1 MLKPNKLAN
10 NNFLSSLDLSTDEVL
25 HILDLANNFKNKKLN
40 IDLGNKVLGLIFD
53 KSSTRTRVSFQVAM
67 TRLGGTTI
75 DLNPTTSQIGRGEPI
90 KDTAR
95 VLSRYCDVIAI
106 RTFDHSDLEE
116 YAKWSTKPVIN
127 ALTDLEHPC
136 QALADFMTI
145 KEEFLDFKDV
155 VLTFIGDGNNVANS
169 LILCGALLGVEVR
182 IACPKGYEPNSL
194 LIDKA
199 YEIYKNKNL
208 LKITNDPN
216 TAVLGAN
223 VLYTDVWS
231 SMGEENQKEEKDKY
245 LPSFFISQ
253 ILDVV
258 TLEKLKFSKA
268 DIAKTKLLRKWHLF
282 LKNKNI
288 AQLDEFDR
296 FKLHQELEMFLPS
309 FIFYLPQNSQL
320 DWLHKW
326 RDNDDKLFH
335 PSNLVNGDLI
345 KKNLEIKDGPILG
358 ELLQYLSQE
367 LAYKRLNNFDEAI
380 YKAKQWIEQNA
391 PKCD

>member
-1 MLKPNKLAN
+1 MLQPNKLAN
-10 NNFLSSLDLSTDEVL
+10 KNFLSSLDISIEELMHMLE
-25 HILDLANNFKNKKLN
+25 LASSFKNKDLN
-40 IDLGNKVLGLIFD
+40 LKFDGKVLGLIFD

-67 TRLGGTTI
+67 SRLGGSTI

-95 VLSRYCDVIAI
+95 VLSRYCDIIAI

-194 LIDKA
+194 VIDKA

-216 TAVLGAN
+216 SAVSGAN

-231 SMGEENQKEEKDKY
+231 SMGEENQKEEKDK
-245 LPSFFISQ
+245 
-253 ILDVV
+253 D
-258 TLEKLKFSKA
+258 
-268 DIAKTKLLRKWHLF
+268 
-282 LKNKNI
+282 
-288 AQLDEFDR
+288 
-296 FKLHQELEMFLPS
+296 FKGFT
-309 FIFYLPQNSQL
+309 I
-320 DWLHKW
+320 D
-326 RDNDDKLFH
+326 
-335 PSNLVNGDLI
+335 SNLV
-345 KKNLEIKDGPILG
+345 KKADKDAIILHCLPAYRSKEITDEVFESKHSRIFDQAENRLHAQQA
-358 ELLQYLSQE
+358 LLSCLLS
-367 LAYKRLNNFDEAI
+367 
-380 YKAKQWIEQNA
+380 
-391 PKCD
+391 

>member
-1 MLKPNKLAN
+1 MIKPNRLAN

-25 HILDLANNFKNKKLN
+25 HILELANNFKNKKINFDLN
-40 IDLGNKVLGLIFD
+40 NKVLGLIFD

-136 QALADFMTI
+136 QALADFLTI
-145 KEEFLDFKDV
+145 REEFHDFKDV

-194 LIDKA
+194 VIKKA
-199 YEIYKNKNL
+199 YEIYKNKDL
-208 LKITNDPN
+208 LKITNDPI
-216 TAVLGAN
+216 TAVQGAN
-223 VLYTDVWS
+223 VLYTDVWA
-231 SMGEENQKEEKDKY
+231 SMGEENQKEQKDKD
-245 LPSFFISQ
+245 FFGFTI
-253 ILDVV
+253 D
-258 TLEKLKFSKA
+258 
-268 DIAKTKLLRKWHLF
+268 
-282 LKNKNI
+282 
-288 AQLDEFDR
+288 
-296 FKLHQELEMFLPS
+296 
-309 FIFYLPQNSQL
+309 
-320 DWLHKW
+320 
-326 RDNDDKLFH
+326 DN
-335 PSNLVNGDLI
+335 LI
-345 KKNLEIKDGPILG
+345 KNSDKDTIILHCLPAYRSKEIT
-358 ELLQYLSQE
+358 
-367 LAYKRLNNFDEAI
+367 DEAFESKKSRI
-380 YKAKQWIEQNA
+380 FEQAENRMHA
-391 PKCD
+391 QQALLSCLLS

>member
-10 NNFLSSLDLSTDEVL
+10 NNFLSSLDLSTDELL

-106 RTFDHSDLEE
+106 RTFDHLDLEE

-136 QALADFMTI
+136 QALADFLTI
-145 KEEFLDFKDV
+145 QEEFLDFKDV

-182 IACPKGYEPNSL
+182 IACPKGYEPNSEV
-194 LIDKA
+194 IKKA
-199 YEIYKNKNL
+199 KEINNNDDL
-208 LKITNDPN
+208 LKITNNPQLAAKD
-216 TAVLGAN
+216 AN
-223 VLYTDVWS
+223 ILYTDVWS
-231 SMGEENQKEEKDKY
+231 SMGEEKEQAEKEKAFLSFSVDENLLSLASDNAIVLHC
-245 LPSFFISQ
+245 LPAYR
-253 ILDVV
+253 
-258 TLEKLKFSKA
+258 SKEITEEVIENKKSRIFDQA
-268 DIAKTKLLRKWHLF
+268 ENRLHVQQALLAK
-282 LKNKNI
+282 
-288 AQLDEFDR
+288 
-296 FKLHQELEMFLPS
+296 MFT
-309 FIFYLPQNSQL
+309 
-320 DWLHKW
+320 
-326 RDNDDKLFH
+326 
-335 PSNLVNGDLI
+335 
-345 KKNLEIKDGPILG
+345 
-358 ELLQYLSQE
+358 
-367 LAYKRLNNFDEAI
+367 
-380 YKAKQWIEQNA
+380 
-391 PKCD
+391 